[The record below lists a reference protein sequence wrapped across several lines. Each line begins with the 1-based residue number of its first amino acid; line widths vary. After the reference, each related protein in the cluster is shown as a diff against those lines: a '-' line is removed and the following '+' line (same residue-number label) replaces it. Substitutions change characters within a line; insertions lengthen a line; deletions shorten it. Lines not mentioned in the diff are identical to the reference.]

1 MIQIAVIGYGY
12 WGPNIVRNFSRL
24 EGVRVSWVVDI
35 NPKTLREIP
44 LLYPTIRTTT
54 RISDVLDDDATTAV
68 VIVTP
73 PDTHYALTSLC
84 LKHGKHVLVE
94 KPLTQTIA
102 EGRALVTLAKKKK
115 RILMVDHT
123 FIYTPAVRYLYKLIR
138 SGALG
143 TLYYID
149 SVRTNLGLLQKNSNV
164 VHDLAVHDFSII
176 DYLCGQIP
184 KTVSATGYFQK
195 EIKQETVAYVTATY
209 PNNLFMHCHVS
220 WMSPIKIRRMI
231 FVGTRKM
238 AIYDDM
244 EPSEKI
250 KIYDKGISFI
260 KDPKQAQQLR
270 VGYRNGDVVVPNI
283 HIEEGLFGMAKEF
296 VRCVTTHKKPLTDGL
311 MGLRVV
317 SCITKTTQSLRSG
330 GKQIRV

>member
-1 MIQIAVIGYGY
+1 MINIAVIGYGY

-24 EGVRVSWVVDI
+24 EGVNVSWVVDV
-35 NPKTLREIP
+35 NPKTLKEIP
-44 LLYPTIRTTT
+44 LVYPTIKTTT
-54 RISDVLDDDATTAV
+54 QLSDILNDATTTAV

-73 PDTHYALTSLC
+73 PVTHYALATRC

-94 KPLTQTIA
+94 KPLTQTVAEARKLIA
-102 EGRALVTLAKKKK
+102 LAKKQKK
-115 RILMVDHT
+115 ILMVDHT
-123 FIYTPAVRYLYKLIR
+123 FIYTPAVRYMYKLIR

-184 KTVSATGYFQK
+184 RTVTATGYFQK
-195 EIKQETVAYVTATY
+195 EIKQETVAYITAAY

-231 FVGTRKM
+231 FVGTKKM
-238 AIYDDM
+238 AIYDDI

-250 KIYDKGISFI
+250 KIYDKGVSFI
-260 KDPKQAQQLR
+260 KDPLQARQLR
-270 VGYRNGDVVVPNI
+270 IGYRNGDVLVPNI
-283 HIEEGLFGMAKEF
+283 PIEEGLFGMAKEF
-296 VRCVTTHKKPLTDGL
+296 IHAINTKKKPITDGL

-317 SCITKTTQSLRSG
+317 SCITKATESLRHN
-330 GKQIRV
+330 GKSMRI